1 MNEIILL
8 KYGEIA
14 LKGLN
19 KSVFESMLMKT
30 CRRRVRDL
38 GEFKIY
44 KSQSTM
50 YCEPVSPDADID
62 GAFDRLSKVF
72 GFAGIAR
79 AAVVEKDFSKIQE
92 TAAEYLADQLEEIET
107 FKVEAKRSDKSFPM
121 KSPEICAELGGYLLE
136 KFPHLRV
143 DVHHPD
149 LTVTVEVRDYA
160 AYVRGEQ
167 LPGAGGMPIGSA
179 GKGMLLISGG
189 IDSPVAGYMMARR
202 GLELTAIHFVSP
214 PYTSDMARHKVLDLV
229 KKMCAYS
236 GRITTLVVPFTHIQ
250 EEIRDK
256 CAEEYFTVIMRRYM
270 MKIAQIAAE
279 RYGCEALI
287 TGESVG
293 QVASQ
298 TIPAIAC
305 TDVATQLPVLRPL
318 IGMDKDEIVTI
329 ARKID
334 TFETSILPYEDCCTV
349 FTPKH
354 PRTRP
359 KLASILHEE
368 EALEEQAL
376 IDEAVAGMKQITI
389 SI

>member
-368 EALEEQAL
+368 EALEEQVL
-376 IDEAVAGMKQITI
+376 IDEVVAGMEQITI

>member
-72 GFAGIAR
+72 GCAGIAR

-107 FKVEAKRSDKSFPM
+107 FKVDAKRSDKSFPM

-256 CAEEYFTVIMRRYM
+256 CAQANITVIMRRYN
-270 MKIAQIAAE
+270 ITAA
-279 RYGCEALI
+279 
-287 TGESVG
+287 
-293 QVASQ
+293 
-298 TIPAIAC
+298 
-305 TDVATQLPVLRPL
+305 RPSSP
-318 IGMDKDEIVTI
+318 GK
-329 ARKID
+329 A
-334 TFETSILPYEDCCTV
+334 
-349 FTPKH
+349 
-354 PRTRP
+354 
-359 KLASILHEE
+359 
-368 EALEEQAL
+368 
-376 IDEAVAGMKQITI
+376 
-389 SI
+389 

>member
-189 IDSPVAGYMMARR
+189 IASAVAGYMMARR

-270 MKIAQIAAE
+270 MKNAQIAAE

-376 IDEAVAGMKQITI
+376 IDEAVAGMEQITI

>member
-50 YCEPVSPDADID
+50 YCEPVRPDADMD

-376 IDEAVAGMKQITI
+376 IDEAVAGMEQITI

>member
-50 YCEPVSPDADID
+50 YCEPVNPDADID

-136 KFPHLRV
+136 KLPHLRV

-376 IDEAVAGMKQITI
+376 IDEAVAGMEQITI

>member
-92 TAAEYLADQLEEIET
+92 TAAEYLADQLEENET

-334 TFETSILPYEDCCTV
+334 TFETSILPYEDCCSV

-376 IDEAVAGMKQITI
+376 IDEAVAGMEQITI

>member
-167 LPGAGGMPIGSA
+167 LPGAGGMPIGAA

-256 CAEEYFTVIMRRYM
+256 CAEDYFTVIMRRYM

-376 IDEAVAGMKQITI
+376 IDEAVAGMEQITI

>member
-368 EALEEQAL
+368 EALEEQVL
-376 IDEAVAGMKQITI
+376 IDEAVAGMEQITI

>member
-256 CAEEYFTVIMRRYM
+256 GAEEYFTVIMRRYM

-368 EALEEQAL
+368 EALEEQVL
-376 IDEAVAGMKQITI
+376 IDEAVAGMEQITI

>member
-50 YCEPVSPDADID
+50 YCEPVSPDADMD

-376 IDEAVAGMKQITI
+376 IDEAVAGMEQITI

>member
-376 IDEAVAGMKQITI
+376 IDEAVAGMEQITI

>member
-279 RYGCEALI
+279 RYGCETLI

-376 IDEAVAGMKQITI
+376 IDEAVAGMEQITI

>member
-50 YCEPVSPDADID
+50 YCEPVNPDADID

-376 IDEAVAGMKQITI
+376 IDEAVAGMEQITI